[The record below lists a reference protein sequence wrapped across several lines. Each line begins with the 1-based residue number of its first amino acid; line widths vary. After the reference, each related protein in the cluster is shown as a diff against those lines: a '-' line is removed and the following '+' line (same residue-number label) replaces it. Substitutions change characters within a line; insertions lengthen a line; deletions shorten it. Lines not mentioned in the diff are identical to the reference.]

1 VNITLCVKLVV
12 PFIFADIQGVKIWLF
27 NKSYDVSFMYRWFIY
42 VTMKQ
47 SIVPRQGR
55 FFVFVIFTV
64 KSVPITAVC

>member
-27 NKSYDVSFMYRWFIY
+27 NKSDDVSFMYRWFIY

-47 SIVPRQGR
+47 SIMPRQGH
-55 FFVFVIFTV
+55 FLVFVIFAIR
-64 KSVPITAVC
+64 SSPITAVR